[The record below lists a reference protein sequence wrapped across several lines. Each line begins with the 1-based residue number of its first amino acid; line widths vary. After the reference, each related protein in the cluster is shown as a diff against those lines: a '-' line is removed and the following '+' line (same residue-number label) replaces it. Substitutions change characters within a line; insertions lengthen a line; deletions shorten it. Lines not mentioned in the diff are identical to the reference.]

1 MLRSAAVKPDAA
13 LARQD
18 PLSIV
23 GTELLLVGGLAA
35 VIAGRAPVVVVF
47 GLCALIAATSG
58 VLGAVRIRSVWRP
71 TALAIVALC
80 FSFASTV
87 PGILFFVALL
97 SRTGV
102 QCYEHP
108 LYSASGA
115 ALLVGP
121 AFVVVSLIVSPWRL
135 RHRVLLVVRSLHALV
150 WLIGAGNT
158 VFCTMTI

>member
-1 MLRSAAVKPDAA
+1 M
-13 LARQD
+13 
-18 PLSIV
+18 
-23 GTELLLVGGLAA
+23 
-35 VIAGRAPVVVVF
+35 IAGRAPVGVAF

-58 VLGAVRIRSVWRP
+58 VLGAALTRSVWRP

-97 SRTGV
+97 NRKGV
-102 QCYEHP
+102 LCYEHR
-108 LYSASGA
+108 LFSASAA

-135 RHRVLLVVRSLHALV
+135 RHPVLLTVRSVHALV
-150 WLIGAGNT
+150 WLLGAGNT
-158 VFCTMTI
+158 MFCAMMI

>member
-1 MLRSAAVKPDAA
+1 MKPGAA

-18 PLSIV
+18 PISIL

-35 VIAGRAPVVVVF
+35 VIAGRAPVGVAV

-58 VLGAVRIRSVWRP
+58 VLGAVLTRSVWRP

-87 PGILFFVALL
+87 PGILFFAALL
-97 SRTGV
+97 SRKGGL
-102 QCYEHP
+102 CYEHP
-108 LYSASGA
+108 LFSASAA

-135 RHRVLLVVRSLHALV
+135 RHPGLLIVRSLHALV
-150 WLIGAGNT
+150 WLLGAGNT
-158 VFCTMTI
+158 MFCAMMI